1 MKVLMN
7 TLNFSGS
14 QIQNKDISKFRSYS
28 LESNSVDTISF
39 KGLAFDKEVL
49 KKMLDSADNG
59 ILREATAIRKKGN
72 VGFLSELIDI
82 GKRLISGDNSKH
94 TNFVIQN
101 YCNTLGM
108 STFIKSNK
116 DFFNRIVAYAEE
128 NSIPADR
135 FKEEIHYA
143 GNSAVDQNDPA
154 IRELCLLTTNS
165 RNNFINIGKE
175 NGKIQFLRKQE
186 VRKFLNQVYAIMTS
200 GKGKEPVVKEVVP
213 KPVIAKPIV
222 EKTPSVV
229 KQQETTDYEAL
240 LKEFYEKG
248 RQQKDPSTLKTE
260 EEKRI
265 WMEEDEELR
274 KMYNKLRENNIS
286 FVIKEEFN
294 PDPNIDRDKKKNYFY
309 SWKVGHANANEASKL
324 DFLEMY
330 EKYGERYYD
339 PPRQLNSAIAH
350 LAIATDEPTSDK
362 ILNKYIHII
371 DRIAIK
377 DPDGLNDAVWV
388 AGAFERNAEIMSE
401 DTLLKFIDVLKRIS
415 YQQQEFCT
423 AKYAIGNTVHKDSP
437 RVKAALED
445 FEKSVQDLPYLIK

>member
-1 MKVLMN
+1 MQIQSVGQKFYTYKSSETKKVAQNPAVHSTEQKEKLD
-7 TLNFSGS
+7 TDKKKKILVGAGIAAVLLLLILFRKKIKNFFEGNGGRSGS
-14 QIQNKDISKFRSYS
+14 GGSSGGGDGVGGHQGHGHGHG
-28 LESNSVDTISF
+28 ETPPPASNGGHNTP
-39 KGLAFDKEVL
+39 KPPEP
-49 KKMLDSADNG
+49 
-59 ILREATAIRKKGN
+59 RK
-72 VGFLSELIDI
+72 S
-82 GKRLISGDNSKH
+82 SGDQK
-94 TNFVIQN
+94 
-101 YCNTLGM
+101 
-108 STFIKSNK
+108 
-116 DFFNRIVAYAEE
+116 
-128 NSIPADR
+128 
-135 FKEEIHYA
+135 
-143 GNSAVDQNDPA
+143 
-154 IRELCLLTTNS
+154 
-165 RNNFINIGKE
+165 
-175 NGKIQFLRKQE
+175 
-186 VRKFLNQVYAIMTS
+186 
-200 GKGKEPVVKEVVP
+200 
-213 KPVIAKPIV
+213 
-222 EKTPSVV
+222 
-229 KQQETTDYEAL
+229 QETTDYEAL

-248 RQQKDPSTLKTE
+248 RQQKDPYTLKTE

-401 DTLLKFIDVLKRIS
+401 DTLLNFIDVLKRIS